1 VYGLS
6 NGRAPPPA
14 ASRLPVHR
22 RYSPQGAIRSVGMHT
37 NSGTGPLREWPVPAR
52 TSPPSSSAETRHSD
66 GEVAALNS
74 SVADPANI
82 TRAER
87 ELGSSSTFLN
97 IGERASAQAAPPT
110 SIKNEDDPA
119 KQETTTADMSAII
132 SARNSAAAQLRAAT
146 ATVISAQLVSG
157 IERTSAQ
164 LMGSLSQL
172 ENRLRSLEEHEQEL
186 SSRSRAA
193 VANLVKEG
201 NMAAASLDSIADGAR
216 ASAPLSSIASYSST
230 LGSALRSTGAKP
242 SLASHPYALL
252 PSSTI
257 NRLHSTASQL
267 ASGGSSTEAATATS
281 DPEAC
286 ARQAMISNRDLA
298 RRTLV
303 TEGFDAASGLLAD
316 AAIAAAS
323 SKMPKARTPFDDEDD
338 DDAFQAALSRARE
351 RVHPSQAIGPDSS
364 ASSGVVDDGLSSFL
378 QGIASRFA
386 ETDATIA
393 RNKSILRA

>member
-1 VYGLS
+1 
-6 NGRAPPPA
+6 
-14 ASRLPVHR
+14 
-22 RYSPQGAIRSVGMHT
+22 
-37 NSGTGPLREWPVPAR
+37 
-52 TSPPSSSAETRHSD
+52 
-66 GEVAALNS
+66 VAALNS

-97 IGERASAQAAPPT
+97 IGERASAQAAARPAST
-110 SIKNEDDPA
+110 KNEDDPA
-119 KQETTTADMSAII
+119 KEDTTAADAAASI

-193 VANLVKEG
+193 VASLVKEG
-201 NMAAASLDSIADGAR
+201 NMAAASLDNIANGAR
-216 ASAPLSSIASYSST
+216 ASAAAPLSATHSLAP
-230 LGSALRSTGAKP
+230 ALRSTAAAKP

-267 ASGGSSTEAATATS
+267 ASGGISTEAIATS

-303 TEGFDAASGLLAD
+303 TQGFDAASGLLAD

-323 SKMPKARTPFDDEDD
+323 SKMPKARASFDDEDD

-351 RVHPSQAIGPDSS
+351 RVQHPSQAVLGPDSS
-364 ASSGVVDDGLSSFL
+364 APPGVLGVVDDGLSSFL